1 MKNILVTGYNG
12 FIGKNLLEALNRTK
26 GLNILKYGKGDAEDK
41 LKAYLEKADFIYHIA
56 GINRPKNILEF
67 QAGNVDL
74 TKNMIEI
81 LKKLN
86 KNTPMLI
93 TSSIQVTQ
101 ENPYGMSKKEA
112 ENLIIDYR
120 EKTGANV
127 YIYRL
132 CNVFG
137 KWSKPNYNSAVAT
150 FCNNISK
157 DLQISISDKNRELEL
172 VYIDDVVDEFLKHI
186 YESSDDIYYN
196 VKPTYKITIKELV
209 DSIYKIRK
217 NVESLI
223 MPNMESDFMK
233 KLYATYISFLDSKYF
248 SYELKEHKDDRGKF
262 CEFIKSKQF
271 GQISVST
278 TNQKFIRG
286 NHYHNTKVEKI
297 CVVKGYALIKLKN
310 INTDEIIEYY
320 LSDEKFEVV
329 DIPVGYTHSIENLS
343 NDELILLIWASQI
356 YDNKKPDTYYCEV

>member
-1 MKNILVTGYNG
+1 MKNILVTGYKG
-12 FIGKNLLEALNRTK
+12 FIGKNLLEVLNRIS
-26 GLNILKYGKGDAEDK
+26 GLNILRYGKGDGEDN
-41 LKAYLEKADFIYHIA
+41 LKGYLEKADFIYHIA
-56 GINRPKNILEF
+56 GINRPESISEF

-74 TKNMIEI
+74 TKYMVET

-86 KNTPMLI
+86 KKTPILL
-93 TSSIQVTQ
+93 TSSIQATQ
-101 ENPYGMSKKEA
+101 DNVYGISKKEA

-120 EKTGANV
+120 EKTGAKV

-137 KWSKPNYNSAVAT
+137 KWSIPNYNSAVAT
-150 FCNNISK
+150 FCYNISK
-157 DLQISISDKNRELEL
+157 DLQITISDKNRQLEL
-172 VYIDDVVDEFLKHI
+172 VYIDDVVDKFVNHI
-186 YESSDDIYYN
+186 YEASDDIYYN

-209 DSIYKIRK
+209 DIIYKIRK

-223 MPNMESDFMK
+223 MPNMESDFIK

-286 NHYHNTKVEKI
+286 NHYHNTKAEKI
-297 CVVKGYALIKLKN
+297 CVVKGYALIKFRN
-310 INTDEIIEYY
+310 INTDEIIECY
-320 LSDEKFEVV
+320 LSDEKFKVV
-329 DIPVGYTHSIENLS
+329 DIPVGYTHSIENLLD
-343 NDELILLIWASQI
+343 DELILLIWASQI
-356 YDNKKPDTYYCEV
+356 YDDKKPDTYYCEV